1 MQYCPDRTSQTEPI
15 GGFLSD
21 SVSMNDQFL
30 KRGKIPSLDGW
41 RALSVLFVLMAH
53 SRIAGE
59 STTLYYYFGV
69 TGVRFFFVIS
79 GFLITWLLLRE
90 EGAKGRISLG
100 SFYLRRAFRILPVYY
115 VFLTVAF
122 VCERL
127 VLPTQN
133 TSISQWLA
141 GLTFTANYSEARGI
155 TGHLWTLSV
164 EEQFYLLW
172 PLVFIL
178 IRSHRSRVI
187 ILSSIIIAAPVFR
200 TLGYILAKD
209 SIQPFIFHRFSF
221 LLHNDILSWG
231 CLSAV
236 ILWHRPNLWRTIRGA
251 GLFLPLAGL
260 LLITS
265 PLLINSV
272 SGTNVIS
279 IPFTATFQAVGFT
292 SVMLSSIVL
301 SERHPFSSLNWPILI
316 WFGTISYSLYL
327 WHMLFTPETLSPY
340 GWIPE
345 TYPARFI
352 WVVPA
357 ILCAVIS
364 YYSLEKTFMA
374 IRKRYATH
382 D

>member
-1 MQYCPDRTSQTEPI
+1 
-15 GGFLSD
+15 
-21 SVSMNDQFL
+21 MNDQFL

-41 RALSVLFVLMAH
+41 RALSVLFVLVAH
-53 SRIAGE
+53 SRIDGE
-59 STTLYYYFGV
+59 STSLYYYFGV

-90 EGAKGRISLG
+90 EGSKGRISLG

-115 VFLTVAF
+115 VFLIVAF
-122 VCERL
+122 VSERL
-127 VLPTQN
+127 VFPTQS
-133 TSISQWLA
+133 TSIYQWLA
-141 GLTFTANYSEARGI
+141 SLTFTANYSEARGI

-172 PLVFIL
+172 PLAFIL
-178 IRSHRSRVI
+178 IRSQRSRVV
-187 ILSSIIIAAPVFR
+187 ILTSIIIAAPVLR
-200 TLGYILAKD
+200 ALGYVLAKD

-221 LLHNDILSWG
+221 LFHNDILSWG
-231 CLSAV
+231 CLSAM
-236 ILWHRPNLWRTIRGA
+236 ILWHRPNLWQKIRDV
-251 GLFLPLAGL
+251 GLFLPITGL

-272 SGTNVIS
+272 SETTWIS
-279 IPFTATFQAVGFT
+279 VPFNATFQAVGFT

-301 SERHPFSSLNWPILI
+301 SKRHAFSFLNWPIVI

-327 WHMLFTPETLSPY
+327 WHMLFTPEILAPY
-340 GWIPE
+340 GWVPE

-352 WVVPA
+352 WVIPA
-357 ILCAVIS
+357 ILCSVIS

-374 IRKRYATH
+374 CRKRYSTH